1 MPFLKKSYSLV
12 EVILAIT
19 IMGILAA
26 IVLPRFG
33 KAGFVGNLTLRTATS
48 QIASDI
54 RYTRQLAIT
63 KAIRHYI
70 KFNFSTKEYAIY
82 DDNNIQISETKKLS
96 SKIDCSQSTT
106 SQFDFQSL
114 GNCDLFTGQGLLLSS
129 GTHQNR
135 IIVENPTGAVVIEK
149 IS

>member
-33 KAGFVGNLTLRTATS
+33 KAGFSGSLTLRAATS

-70 KFNFSTKEYAIY
+70 KLNFSTKEYAIY
-82 DDNNIQISETKKLS
+82 NDNNIQISETKKIPS
-96 SKIDCSQSTT
+96 AVACSGT
-106 SQFDFQSL
+106 SQFDFSSIGACTL
-114 GNCDLFTGQGLLLSS
+114 GGGTYLSLSS
-129 GTHQNR
+129 GTNQNR
-135 IIVENPTGAVVIEK
+135 ITAETPTGAVVVEK
-149 IS
+149 IP

>member
-1 MPFLKKSYSLV
+1 MPFLKKSFSLV

-33 KAGFVGNLTLRTATS
+33 KEGFVASLALRTATS

-70 KFNFSTKEYAIY
+70 RFNFPTNEYAIY
-82 DDNNIQISETKKLS
+82 DNNDIQIGEIKKI
-96 SKIDCSQSTT
+96 SKDLTYSGTNR
-106 SQFDFQSL
+106 FDFYSL
-114 GNCDLFTGQGLLLSS
+114 GNCVFTGTGLTLSS
-129 GTHQNR
+129 GTNNHTIN
-135 IIVENPTGAVVIEK
+135 VETPTGAVVVE
-149 IS
+149 